1 MTSEE
6 EEGLEVGSPR
16 LKLLH
21 LSDSLRTDKREYCSW
36 KLYPC
41 GKVRVKGFNI
51 NQENSSRIQSE
62 TNTPYGKSCVHKL
75 SVLLVSMVYDFNVLV
90 VLGAPQ

>member
-1 MTSEE
+1 MTLEE
-6 EEGLEVGSPR
+6 EENEEGLEVGSPQ

-41 GKVRVKGFNI
+41 GKVIVKGFST
-51 NQENSSRIQSE
+51 NQENSSEIHSE
-62 TNTPYGKSCVHKL
+62 KNTPYGKSCVHKL
-75 SVLLVSMVYDFNVLV
+75 SVQLVSVVYCFMF
-90 VLGAPQ
+90 